1 MPFLSQLLGRP
12 ALDAEGVRIGVLRD
26 LLVSGDNPYP
36 PLNAIVV
43 ADKGHLHAIPWIHVA
58 SVTPRG
64 TALRSRVRLEAF
76 PAPTDDLIWL
86 GRDLLDKQIVDTHG
100 VKLVRVNDLALTAI
114 NGDLRLAGVDNSVA
128 GLLRRLGIEW
138 LANVAGRGRPRL
150 IDWEQ
155 VDIGP
160 AVDEIRLK
168 VPFHRLRRMNP
179 ADIASVISQMS
190 PSEAADVLEALDDE
204 IAAHALAEL
213 SDEHQAAVVNAMELE
228 EAADVLEQMAPDEAA
243 DILGDVHEER
253 AGELMRLMEP
263 HTAQEVRSL
272 LIYEDDTAGGLMNS
286 RLFAV
291 AEMETAGRVLEDLR
305 HTSPPEEEIY
315 YLYVVDSGGRL
326 RGVLSLRDL
335 VVAQPDTLIADCQRQ
350 DVAFVRLDDSKEE
363 VARKLIHY
371 NLLAI
376 PVVDEHSHLKGMVTV
391 DDVIDLVTPRSWQNQ
406 PRRMAG

>member
-12 ALDAEGVRIGVLRD
+12 TLDAEGVRIGVLRD
-26 LLVSGDNPYP
+26 LLVSSDNPYP
-36 PLNAIVV
+36 ALNAIVV

-64 TALRSRVRLEAF
+64 AVLRSRVRLEAF
-76 PAPTDDLIWL
+76 PAPTDDMIWL

-100 VKLVRVNDLALTAI
+100 VKLVRVNDLALTPI

-128 GLLRRLGIEW
+128 GLLRRLGVEW

-190 PSEAADVLEALDDE
+190 PGEAADVLEALDDE
-204 IAAHALAEL
+204 IAADALAEL
-213 SDEHQAAVVNAMELE
+213 SDEHQAAVVNAMEPE
-228 EAADVLEQMAPDEAA
+228 EAADVLERMAPDEAA

-305 HTSPPEEEIY
+305 RTSPPEDEIY

-326 RGVLSLRDL
+326 WGVLSLRDL
-335 VVAQPDTLIADCQRQ
+335 VVAEPDTLIADCARQ

>member
-12 ALDAEGVRIGVLRD
+12 TVDAEGVRIGVLRD
-26 LLVSGDNPYP
+26 LLVSSDSPYP
-36 PLNAIVV
+36 ALSAIVV
-43 ADKGHLHAIPWIHVA
+43 GDKGHLHAIPWLHVA

-64 TALRSRVRLEAF
+64 AVMRSRVRVEAF
-76 PAPTDDLIWL
+76 PPPSDDLIWL

-100 VKLVRVNDLALTAI
+100 VKLVRVNDIVLTPV

-128 GLLRRLGIEW
+128 GLLRRLGVEW
-138 LANVAGRGRPRL
+138 LAHAVGRGRPRL

-160 AVDEIRLK
+160 AVDEVRLK
-168 VPFHRLRRMNP
+168 VPFQRLRRMNP

-190 PSEAADVLEALDDE
+190 PSEAADVLEVLDDE
-204 IAAHALAEL
+204 IAADALAEL
-213 SDEHQAAVVNAMELE
+213 SDEHQAAVVNAMEPE

-243 DILGDVHEER
+243 DILGDVYSER

-305 HTSPPEEEIY
+305 RTSPPEDEIY

-335 VVAQPDTLIADCQRQ
+335 VVADPETLIADCARQ
-350 DVAFVRLDDSKEE
+350 DAAFVRLDDSKEE

-376 PVVDEHSHLKGMVTV
+376 PVVDEHGHLKGMVTV
-391 DDVIDLVTPRSWQNQ
+391 DDVIDLVTPRAWQNQ